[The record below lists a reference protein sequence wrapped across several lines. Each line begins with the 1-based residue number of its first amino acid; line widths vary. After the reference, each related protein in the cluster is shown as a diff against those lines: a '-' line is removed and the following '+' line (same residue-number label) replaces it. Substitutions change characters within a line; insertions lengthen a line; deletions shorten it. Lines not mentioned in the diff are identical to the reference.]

1 MKVAIVAP
9 SAQPYSV
16 GGAEKLWWGLLDS
29 FRRYTSHE
37 VELLK
42 IPSPERNF
50 AEVIASYR
58 RFAEL
63 DLAHFDLLI
72 STKYP
77 AWMVPHHNHQVY
89 LQHKLRGLYDTYPA
103 GLPRQ
108 VAEWPARLE
117 PLRELLAQPPA
128 RPGRAALFAEL
139 EQLRGSA
146 LWEEHF
152 RLPSPLARQVVH
164 WLDNSALQPGTI
176 RKFMAISANVA
187 GRKEYFPPG
196 VPVQVIHHP
205 SDLEP
210 PGPEA
215 PIAPVMD
222 QAVNPGRLEP
232 LDPEAPIAPV
242 MDQAV
247 NPGRLEPPGPEAPIT
262 PVMDQAVNPGRLEP
276 PGPEAPITPPLRGIE
291 GDRQN
296 KGASPRVRRWGDQP
310 TTSVSQYG
318 TPTEPASPDMEPG
331 QYGQHGTPT
340 EPDAAS
346 PPAGRGYLFTV
357 SRLEHSKRVDL
368 LIHAMQRVTADIE
381 LWIAGSGPE
390 QHRLRALAAADPRIR
405 MLGRVADAELRHLYA
420 NALAVLYAPADE
432 DYGLVTLEALQAG
445 KPVLSCTDSGGV
457 AELIEE
463 GASGWLCAPQA
474 KALAERMQQLAQD
487 PALAAA
493 MRPACL
499 QRGAS
504 IHWPG
509 TIAALLDG
517 QALLDSAGYAE
528 RGKPR
533 SMVVAV
539 SFPVYPPRSGGQNR
553 IYHLY
558 RHIAAF
564 TPVTLVTLCS
574 AELPPMEMEI
584 APGLT
589 EIRVPKTARHQ
600 LAEAALE
607 AELGVSVGD
616 IHAIG
621 HIEQTPQYLLA
632 LRSACR
638 EADLV
643 VASHPYLFRAIKAVY
658 RGAVYYEAHN
668 VEADMKAGLLAGQA
682 AAQPWLRTVAEVEC
696 ECGEQALGV
705 AVCSADDA
713 RRMWELYQW
722 PEHKLVVAPN
732 GAVTGRPVLSREARP
747 RLRRRLLLPVRPTAL
762 FLGSWH
768 GPNLEAVEFIV
779 EALAPALPE
788 VDFWLLGG
796 VCDAWRGRA
805 LPGNVRS
812 WGGGLDET
820 GKWALLQA
828 ADLALNPAATGAGSS
843 LKMLEYAVAGLPVL
857 STRHGCR
864 GLAPELA
871 QHLHMAELEEF
882 EKKMRN
888 MVNLLDSD
896 AFEHTSAQALRACAD
911 SHDWQGIAKSWYG
924 QLVSLCSQ
932 QGLKSGSPGRA
943 ASWPWVCISK

>member
-9 SAQPYSV
+9 SAQPYAV
-16 GGAEKLWWGLLDS
+16 GGAEKLWWGLLDG

-42 IPSPERNF
+42 IPSPERDF

-63 DLAHFDLLI
+63 DLGHFDLLI

-103 GLPRQ
+103 GLPQ
-108 VAEWPARLE
+108 QLQQWPERLA
-117 PLRELLAQPPA
+117 PLRELLARPPTQ
-128 RPGRAALFAEL
+128 PGRAALFAEL
-139 EQLRGSA
+139 EELRHSG
-146 LWEEHF
+146 LWQEHF
-152 RLPSPLARQVVH
+152 ALPSPLARQVVH
-164 WLDNSALQPGTI
+164 WLDDSALQPGTI

-187 GRKEYFPPG
+187 ARKDYFPAN

-210 PGPEA
+210 PTHPAAAA
-215 PIAPVMD
+215 P
-222 QAVNPGRLEP
+222 L
-232 LDPEAPIAPV
+232 
-242 MDQAV
+242 
-247 NPGRLEPPGPEAPIT
+247 
-262 PVMDQAVNPGRLEP
+262 
-276 PGPEAPITPPLRGIE
+276 
-291 GDRQN
+291 
-296 KGASPRVRRWGDQP
+296 
-310 TTSVSQYG
+310 
-318 TPTEPASPDMEPG
+318 
-331 QYGQHGTPT
+331 
-340 EPDAAS
+340 
-346 PPAGRGYLFTV
+346 PAGRGYLFTV

-368 LIHAMQRVTADIE
+368 LINAMQRVSADIE

-390 QHRLRALAAADPRIR
+390 QQRLSALAAADPRIR
-405 MLGRVADAELRHLYA
+405 LLGRVADAELRHLYA

-432 DYGLVTLEALQAG
+432 DYGLVTVEALQAG

-463 GASGWLCAPQA
+463 GANGWLCPPQA

-487 PALAAA
+487 PALAEA

-499 QRGAS
+499 QRGNS

-509 TIAALLDG
+509 TMAALLDG
-517 QALLDSAGYAE
+517 QALLDRAGYTE

-558 RHIAAF
+558 RHIAAL
-564 TPVTLVTLCS
+564 TPVTLVTLCG
-574 AELPPMEMEI
+574 AGLPPTEMEI

-616 IHAIG
+616 IYAIG

-632 LRSACR
+632 LREACR

-658 RGAVYYEAHN
+658 RGAVYYESHN

-682 AAQPWLRTVAEVEC
+682 AAQPWLQAVSEVER
-696 ECGEQALGV
+696 ECGEQALGI

-713 RRMWELYQW
+713 RRMRELYQW

-732 GAVTGRPVLSREARP
+732 GLVTGRPVLSRAARP
-747 RLRRRLLLPVRPTAL
+747 RLRRRLLLPGRPTAL

-768 GPNLEAVEFIV
+768 GPNLEAVEFIL
-779 EALAPALPE
+779 EKLAPALPQ

-805 LPGNVRS
+805 LPANVRS
-812 WGGGLDET
+812 WGGNLDET

-828 ADLALNPAATGAGSS
+828 ADLALNPAASGAGSS

-864 GLAPELA
+864 GLAPELV
-871 QHLHMAELEEF
+871 QHLHTAELEEF
-882 EKKMRN
+882 EKKLRN

-896 AFEHTSAQALRACAD
+896 AFEHTSAKALRASAD
-911 SHDWQGIAKSWYG
+911 SHDWQGIAKFWYG
-924 QLVSLCSQ
+924 QLVSSCSQ
-932 QGLKSGSPGRA
+932 QGPNRSS
-943 ASWPWVCISK
+943 

>member
-9 SAQPYSV
+9 SGVPFAV
-16 GGAEKLWWGLLDS
+16 GGAEKLWWGLLDG

-37 VELLK
+37 VELVK

-58 RFAEL
+58 YFAGL
-63 DLAHFDLLI
+63 DLSHFDLII

-77 AWMVPHHNHQVY
+77 AWMVWHDNHQVY

-108 VAEWPARLE
+108 VQQWPARLE
-117 PLRELLAQPPA
+117 PLRELLARPPA
-128 RPGRAALFAEL
+128 PPGRAALFAEL
-139 EQLRGSA
+139 EELRQLGP
-146 LWEEHF
+146 WEEPFGPLREHF
-152 RLPSPLARQVVH
+152 GLPSPLARQVVH
-164 WLDNSALQPGTI
+164 WLDNSALQTGSI
-176 RKFMAISANVA
+176 KKFMAISANVA

-210 PGPEA
+210 A
-215 PIAPVMD
+215 
-222 QAVNPGRLEP
+222 
-232 LDPEAPIAPV
+232 
-242 MDQAV
+242 
-247 NPGRLEPPGPEAPIT
+247 
-262 PVMDQAVNPGRLEP
+262 
-276 PGPEAPITPPLRGIE
+276 
-291 GDRQN
+291 QN
-296 KGASPRVRRWGDQP
+296 
-310 TTSVSQYG
+310 G
-318 TPTEPASPDMEPG
+318 TPTKAG
-331 QYGQHGTPT
+331 
-340 EPDAAS
+340 AAS
-346 PPAGRGYLFTV
+346 LPAGRGYLFTV

-368 LIHAMQRVTADIE
+368 LINAMQRVTADIE

-390 QHRLRALAAADPRIR
+390 QHRLSALAADDPRIR
-405 MLGRVADAELRHLYA
+405 LLGRVTDAELRQLYA

-445 KPVLSCTDSGGV
+445 KPVLSCADSGGV

-474 KALAERMQQLAQD
+474 KALAERMQQLGQD
-487 PALAAA
+487 PALAVA

-499 QRGAS
+499 QRGNS

-509 TIAALLDG
+509 TMAALLDD
-517 QALLDSAGYAE
+517 QALLDSEGYE
-528 RGKPR
+528 VRGKPHK
-533 SMVVAV
+533 MVVAV

-558 RHIAAF
+558 RHIAAY

-574 AELPPMEMEI
+574 PELPPMEMEI

-616 IHAIG
+616 IYAIG
-621 HIEQTPQYLLA
+621 HLEQTPQYLLA
-632 LRSACR
+632 LRDACR

-643 VASHPYLFRAIKAVY
+643 VASHPYLYRAIKAVY
-658 RGAVYYEAHN
+658 RGAVYYESHN

-682 AAQPWLRTVAEVEC
+682 AAEPWLRAVAEVER

-713 RRMWELYQW
+713 RRMRELYQW

-732 GAVTGRPVLSREARP
+732 GVVTGRPVLSRAARP
-747 RLRRRLLLPVRPTAL
+747 RLRRRLLLPGRPTAL

-768 GPNLEAVEFIV
+768 GPNLEAVQFIV
-779 EALAPALPE
+779 EKLAPALPE

-805 LPGNVRS
+805 LPANLRS
-812 WGGGLDET
+812 WGGNLDET

-828 ADLALNPAATGAGSS
+828 ADLALNPAASGAGSS

-871 QHLHMAELEEF
+871 PHLYTAELEEF
-882 EKKMRN
+882 EKKLRN

-896 AFEHTSAQALRACAD
+896 AFEHSSAKALRASAD

-943 ASWPWVCISK
+943 AS